1 MDHGLPLEANDLSG
15 MKFIVPFENQLFIAW
30 YSVPCSWWANG
41 LQSTPSYTISLMLI
55 SASPFHTCLYLPSGF
70 FPFHVPWINI
80 LMHFSS
86 LASAVRGLRLH
97 LPSFYRHSDV
107 WREAI
112 AWRTQY
118 DKTQRI
124 SFGVH
129 WYNFLFYFACY
140 ISIYFSCL
148 FIHAVTINWYSSEH
162 IMPLVH
168 DCHRVWKF
176 VFLIAKYLKC
186 LQLRM
191 EELVDLLSLQA
202 ALRRYR
208 CAKWNK

>member
-1 MDHGLPLEANDLSG
+1 MFVVSQWTPVYTLLYHFLDVDISVALPY
-15 MKFIVPFENQLFIAW
+15 VPVSSEWLFSFSCSLDKYFNALLIF
-30 YSVPCSWWANG
+30 SKCCSW
-41 LQSTPSYTISLMLI
+41 
-55 SASPFHTCLYLPSGF
+55 
-70 FPFHVPWINI
+70 
-80 LMHFSS
+80 SS
-86 LASAVRGLRLH
+86 LA
-97 LPSFYRHSDV
+97 PSFILSSQWCMERRLLGNPTRDD
-107 WREAI
+107 AI

-140 ISIYFSCL
+140 ISSYFSCL